1 LGINSPKSWSH
12 KISQRTPE
20 ELMRDAIA
28 IASSATSSGDVPV
41 GALVINKDGIVIGK
55 GFNERE
61 ANNDPTAHAE
71 IVAIRN
77 AASRL
82 QNSRLDGCT
91 LIVTLEPC
99 AMCAGAIAQSRIS
112 RVIFGAWDE
121 KAGAVGSVWDVLRDP
136 RSIFKVEVTAG
147 ILEKECA
154 ALLKD
159 FFSDK

>member
-1 LGINSPKSWSH
+1 MQNN
-12 KISQRTPE
+12 E
-20 ELMRDAIA
+20 ELMRIA
-28 IASSATSSGDVPV
+28 IDVAHTAISAGDIPV
-41 GALVINKDGIVIGK
+41 GAIVINSEGVIIGR

-77 AASRL
+77 AAARL
-82 QNSRLDGCT
+82 QKSRLDGCT

-112 RVIFGAWDE
+112 HLVFGAWDA

-136 RSIFKVEVTAG
+136 RSIFKVEVTSG
-147 ILEKECA
+147 VLENECA
-154 ALLKD
+154 ELLKD
-159 FFSDK
+159 FFKDK

>member
-1 LGINSPKSWSH
+1 MHEALGIAKS
-12 KISQRTPE
+12 
-20 ELMRDAIA
+20 AF
-28 IASSATSSGDVPV
+28 ATGDVPV
-41 GALVINKDGIVIGK
+41 GALIINRDGVIIGK
-55 GFNERE
+55 GSNERE

-77 AASRL
+77 AAARL

-91 LIVTLEPC
+91 LVVTLEPC

-112 RVIFGAWDE
+112 HLVFGAWDA

-136 RSIFKVEVTAG
+136 RSIFKVEVTSG
-147 ILEKECA
+147 VLESECA
-154 ALLKD
+154 ELLKE

>member
-1 LGINSPKSWSH
+1 
-12 KISQRTPE
+12 
-20 ELMRDAIA
+20 MRDALA
-28 IASSATSSGDVPV
+28 IARQTFATDDVPV
-41 GALVINKDGIVIGK
+41 GALIVNADGVVVGT

-77 AASRL
+77 AATRL
-82 QNSRLDGCT
+82 QKSRLDGCT

-112 RVIFGAWDE
+112 HLVYGAWDE

-147 ILEKECA
+147 VLQAECA
-154 ALLKD
+154 ELLKE

>member
-1 LGINSPKSWSH
+1 MN
-12 KISQRTPE
+12 E
-20 ELMRDAIA
+20 AIA
-28 IASSATSSGDVPV
+28 IARSAVQTGDVPV
-41 GALVINKDGIVIGK
+41 GAIVLNKDGIVIGK
-55 GFNERE
+55 GSNERE
-61 ANNDPTAHAE
+61 ADNDPTAHAE

-91 LIVTLEPC
+91 LVVTLEPC

-112 RVIFGAWDE
+112 HLIFGAWDV

-136 RSIFKVEVTAG
+136 RSIFSVEVSAG
-147 ILEKECA
+147 VREAECA
-154 ALLKD
+154 QLLKD

>member
-1 LGINSPKSWSH
+1 MN
-12 KISQRTPE
+12 E
-20 ELMRDAIA
+20 AIA
-28 IASSATSSGDVPV
+28 IARSAVHTGDVPV
-41 GALVINKDGIVIGK
+41 GAIVLNKDGIVIGK

-61 ANNDPTAHAE
+61 ADNDPTAHAE

-91 LIVTLEPC
+91 LVVTLEPC

-112 RVIFGAWDE
+112 HLIFGVWDE

-136 RSIFKVEVTAG
+136 RSMFSVEVSAG
-147 ILEKECA
+147 VREAECA
-154 ALLKD
+154 QLLKD

>member
-1 LGINSPKSWSH
+1 MN
-12 KISQRTPE
+12 E
-20 ELMRDAIA
+20 AIA
-28 IASSATSSGDVPV
+28 IARSAVQTGDVPV
-41 GALVINKDGIVIGK
+41 GAIILNKDGIVIGK
-55 GFNERE
+55 GSNERE
-61 ANNDPTAHAE
+61 ADNDPTAHAE

-91 LIVTLEPC
+91 LVVTLEPC

-112 RVIFGAWDE
+112 YLIFGAWDE

-136 RSIFKVEVTAG
+136 RSIFSVEVTAG
-147 ILEKECA
+147 VREAECA
-154 ALLKD
+154 QLLKD

>member
-1 LGINSPKSWSH
+1 
-12 KISQRTPE
+12 
-20 ELMRDAIA
+20 MRDAIA
-28 IASSATSSGDVPV
+28 IAHQAFNTGDVPV
-41 GALVINKDGIVIGK
+41 GAIIVNADGVIIGS

-71 IVAIRN
+71 IIAIRN
-77 AASRL
+77 ASSRL
-82 QNSRLDGCT
+82 QKSRLDGCT
-91 LIVTLEPC
+91 LVVTLEPC

-112 RVIFGAWDE
+112 QLVYGAWDK

-147 ILEKECA
+147 ILEAECA
-154 ALLKD
+154 ELLKE

>member
-1 LGINSPKSWSH
+1 MQNN
-12 KISQRTPE
+12 E
-20 ELMRDAIA
+20 ELMRMALDVAR
-28 IASSATSSGDVPV
+28 IASQTGDVPV
-41 GALVINKDGIVIGK
+41 GAIVVNAEGVVIGK

-71 IVAIRN
+71 IVAIRS

-82 QNSRLDGCT
+82 QKSRLDGCT

-112 RVIFGAWDE
+112 KVVFGAWDE

-136 RSIFKVEVTAG
+136 RSIFKVEVNSG
-147 ILEKECA
+147 VLETECA
-154 ALLKD
+154 ELLTEFFKD
-159 FFSDK
+159 K

>member
-1 LGINSPKSWSH
+1 MGEA
-12 KISQRTPE
+12 ISIARSAVRT
-20 ELMRDAIA
+20 
-28 IASSATSSGDVPV
+28 GDVPV
-41 GALVINKDGIVIGK
+41 GAIVLNKDGIVIGK

-61 ANNDPTAHAE
+61 ADNDPTAHAE

-91 LIVTLEPC
+91 LVVTLEPC

-112 RVIFGAWDE
+112 HLIFGAWDE

-136 RSIFKVEVTAG
+136 RSIFSVEVTAG
-147 ILEKECA
+147 VRESECA
-154 ALLKD
+154 QLLKD